1 MSTAPVLV
9 AIDYKL
15 AKSFLPPPRKTD
27 DGAVIVAVDAAA
39 LYGAGWVVYQLLN
52 GEKKPAIFRSCTFS
66 NRENRY
72 SQPKAEL
79 YGVFRALKHLRHRVW
94 GLHFILEHD
103 AKFLKEMINTPD
115 LPNAPMTRWIQYLQL
130 FDFEMHHVS
139 ADHHKAPDGLSRRRS
154 TDADSDNESDDQEH
168 ELLIGAV
175 ERTVVVDEILGA
187 DEVRHLLSAL
197 QFKFALQ
204 SHMESAPYITYA
216 PIEHRSS
223 PDEPAQRAFITTLDE
238 AEPHSGTY
246 TPPPSQSQPRS
257 WLSYEKP
264 NSIFDKSLL
273 RNMDPDAYCGYEFFD
288 RHVAIEKTDYKCLLG
303 DEIVALPIQYHVST
317 FKARLKSGE
326 SLPEFVQFHEGLVCE
341 VQEGR
346 RWNFEWVECP
356 PEDDLDAI
364 REQIACVGHK
374 FGTKD
379 EDSDVYWAEIQAFL
393 CKEEYPPRCLMDN
406 KEWRRFEKKCSQ
418 FFTHDNRLW
427 TCPTKN
433 HQPASLISTSTNA
446 VHP

>member
-1 MSTAPVLV
+1 MSLEGWHLEKGLISKILNWPPCANVTEVRGFLGTVGCGRKWIKGFATIAKPLTLLTKDSDYAFEFPAAAQEAMDELKRLVSTAPVLV

-39 LYGAGWVVYQLLN
+39 LYGAGWVVYQLLK
-52 GEKKPAIFRSCTFS
+52 GEKKPAIFGSCTFS
-66 NRENRY
+66 DRENRY

-154 TDADSDNESDDQEH
+154 TDADSDDDSDDQEQFG
-168 ELLIGAV
+168 GAM
-175 ERTVVVDEILGA
+175 ERIRPAENLNA
-187 DEVRHLLSAL
+187 QEVRYLLSAL

-204 SHMESAPYITYA
+204 SYMESAPYITYA
-216 PIEHRSS
+216 PVEHRSS
-223 PDEPAQRAFITTLDE
+223 SDEPAQRAFITTLDE

-257 WLSYEKP
+257 RLSYEKP

-273 RNMDPDAYCGYEFFD
+273 RNVDPDAYCGYEFFD
-288 RHVAIEKTDYKCLLG
+288 RHVSIEKTDYKCLLG
-303 DEIVALPIQYHVST
+303 DEVVALPIQYYVST
-317 FKARLKSGE
+317 FEKFQSAGMTTRDLRPATWCRRPMYLPKQTTAHHILSQHKA
-326 SLPEFVQFHEGLVCE
+326 
-341 VQEGR
+341 
-346 RWNFEWVECP
+346 
-356 PEDDLDAI
+356 
-364 REQIACVGHK
+364 
-374 FGTKD
+374 
-379 EDSDVYWAEIQAFL
+379 
-393 CKEEYPPRCLMDN
+393 
-406 KEWRRFEKKCSQ
+406 
-418 FFTHDNRLW
+418 
-427 TCPTKN
+427 
-433 HQPASLISTSTNA
+433 
-446 VHP
+446 